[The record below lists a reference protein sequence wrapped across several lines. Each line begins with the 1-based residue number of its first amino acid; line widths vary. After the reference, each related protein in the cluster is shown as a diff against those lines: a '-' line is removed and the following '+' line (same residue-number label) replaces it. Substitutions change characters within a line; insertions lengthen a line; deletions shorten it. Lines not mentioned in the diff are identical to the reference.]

1 MTKQITTYI
10 IGIILGWSAYAQ
22 VLAPAPAQ
30 SEPIAIMNA
39 TAHLGNGEVIENS
52 IITFKEGK
60 ITLVADA
67 TRVRVDL
74 KGYRLID
81 AAGKHAYPGVIL
93 PLTNLGLVE
102 YEAVKAS
109 RDFSETGNLKPHVRT
124 AYCLQYRLGV
134 DPYHEVQW
142 NSAGPGGSKKWS
154 DRRYQQ
160 YHAVGRLELGGCPL
174 SGRRWSPFELA
185 LTFLW
190 CQMVDGRD

>member
-22 VLAPAPAQ
+22 VPAPAPAQ

-39 TAHLGNGEVIENS
+39 TAHLGNGEVIENA

-60 ITLVADA
+60 IALVADA

-74 KGYRLID
+74 KGYRLIE

-102 YEAVKAS
+102 YNAVKAS
-109 RDFSETGNLKPHVRT
+109 RDFSETGDLKPHVRT
-124 AYCLQYRLGV
+124 AIAYNTDSELIPTMCISTGLLFLMEPDGGWVRQ
-134 DPYHEVQW
+134 
-142 NSAGPGGSKKWS
+142 SAVKTKSMML
-154 DRRYQQ
+154 R
-160 YHAVGRLELGGCPL
+160 
-174 SGRRWSPFELA
+174 
-185 LTFLW
+185 
-190 CQMVDGRD
+190 